1 MSNES
6 NRSKHG
12 GSQPIGA
19 VYARCAV
26 YARFSSDLQ
35 RDAST
40 QDQFR
45 NCRGLAARKN
55 WNVVDEYVR
64 SDEGI
69 SGASL
74 EDRKGLLELIAAA
87 KQRPRPFDRL
97 LVDDT
102 SRLARN
108 LEDAI
113 RVVKTLEFCGVHV
126 VSVTQGTDTQDRSSR
141 SLIALFGLMDEE
153 FLIGLADKV
162 HRGQLGRILE
172 GYTAGGK
179 SYGYKN
185 HTIYHPTRKGIHGN
199 NIVIGVELLIIE
211 EEAAVVRLI
220 FELYEKGHGFAAIAK
235 TLNSRGIASPS
246 TRNPWGASSIKG
258 ILHNERYHGWL
269 VWNRT
274 RKVRNPETGRKE
286 KRTRPADEWVRV
298 HAPDLQIVTEE
309 QWERVQQHLKQ
320 IGARFRPYQ
329 VGGFHRTAR
338 SKEYLFSGLLF
349 CGQCGA
355 KINVVVSR
363 AKKSGGRYIAYGCH
377 NYRFCGT
384 CSNSMLIGQET
395 LEQQLL
401 EGLCNLVLQPERL
414 ELAVT
419 EFQRQLEKMVEES
432 KETVRK
438 TNAESDGLKKE
449 RTKLAAQA
457 RNIAD
462 AIKENGHHQSPTLLS
477 ELMKIES
484 RIEAIDHRLNQSNNI
499 PELTLTTDELR
510 EFVYKEAENLKALLQ
525 GDRFLAKQEIAK
537 RIGRVVLTPK
547 ETDTGRVCEVSGDIH
562 LLAGDPR
569 VLPNE
574 PLEGIAEHYTGMRIP
589 LTGVVLDPSQALSA

>member
-6 NRSKHG
+6 NTSKNG
-12 GSQPIGA
+12 GSQPLGA

-35 RDAST
+35 RDTST

-74 EDRKGLLELIAAA
+74 DDRTGLLELIAAA
-87 KQRPRPFDRL
+87 KQQPRPFDRL

-113 RVVKTLEFCGVHV
+113 RVVKTLEFYGVHV
-126 VSVTQGTDTQDRSSR
+126 VSATQGIDTQDRSSR

-153 FLIGLADKV
+153 FLVGLADKV
-162 HRGQLGRILE
+162 HRGQLGRTLE

-185 HTIYHPTRKGIHGN
+185 NPIYHPTRKGLHGSKA
-199 NIVIGVELLIIE
+199 VIGVELLIIE
-211 EEAAVVRLI
+211 EEAAVIRLI
-220 FELYEKGHGFAAIAK
+220 FDLYEKGHGFAAIAK
-235 TLNSRGIASPS
+235 ALNSRGIPSPS

-269 VWNRT
+269 VWNKT

-286 KRTRPADEWVRV
+286 RRTRSADEWVRV

-320 IGARFRPYQ
+320 IDARFRPYQ

-338 SKEYLFSGLLF
+338 SKGYLFSGLF
-349 CGQCGA
+349 CGQCGG
-355 KINVVVSR
+355 KINVTVSR
-363 AKKSGGRYIAYGCH
+363 AKKSGGRYVAYGCH
-377 NYRFCGT
+377 NYRYCGK
-384 CSNSMLIGQET
+384 CKNR
-395 LEQQLL
+395 
-401 EGLCNLVLQPERL
+401 C
-414 ELAVT
+414 
-419 EFQRQLEKMVEES
+419 
-432 KETVRK
+432 
-438 TNAESDGLKKE
+438 
-449 RTKLAAQA
+449 
-457 RNIAD
+457 
-462 AIKENGHHQSPTLLS
+462 
-477 ELMKIES
+477 
-484 RIEAIDHRLNQSNNI
+484 
-499 PELTLTTDELR
+499 
-510 EFVYKEAENLKALLQ
+510 
-525 GDRFLAKQEIAK
+525 
-537 RIGRVVLTPK
+537 
-547 ETDTGRVCEVSGDIH
+547 
-562 LLAGDPR
+562 
-569 VLPNE
+569 
-574 PLEGIAEHYTGMRIP
+574 
-589 LTGVVLDPSQALSA
+589 